1 MLDINKF
8 SLFVDEVL
16 RMHNSEME
24 EKTSWEFFLHKV
36 YNKTFAEFTAEI
48 DASKNRNNETLFDMA
63 GIETTV
69 KQSTDILNSFSLD
82 I

>member
-48 DASKNRNNETLFDMA
+48 ASKNRNNEILLDMA
-63 GIETTV
+63 SIETTV
-69 KQSTDILNSFSLD
+69 KRSTDILSEFSLD